1 MQRSWTKPLTTSVS
15 WQILPAGFVEFPAL
29 TRFFWVLT
37 HGCLPQCVSSH
48 LWVAS
53 LTIHIRGDYGYDF
66 FGFKTLEKSY
76 LLRVHG
82 KSVERPQHL
91 LMRAACG
98 IHCGDLKA
106 TLETYDLMSRKF
118 FTHATPT
125 LFNSGTPKPQMSS
138 CFLLKMKEDSI
149 EGIYDTLKQ
158 CALIS
163 KSVLWQTLGTFWER
177 YKDLT

>member
-1 MQRSWTKPLTTSVS
+1 
-15 WQILPAGFVEFPAL
+15 
-29 TRFFWVLT
+29 
-37 HGCLPQCVSSH
+37 
-48 LWVAS
+48 
-53 LTIHIRGDYGYDF
+53 
-66 FGFKTLEKSY
+66 
-76 LLRVHG
+76 
-82 KSVERPQHL
+82 
-91 LMRAACG
+91 MRASCG

-163 KSVLWQTLGTFWER
+163 KSVAWRNHKGHEA
-177 YKDLT
+177 DE